1 MIKFEQVSKT
11 YPGGQRALSKVN
23 FHIAPGEMAFLTGHS
38 GAGKSTLLKLIS
50 LMERPTVGRVLI
62 NGHDLNAITR
72 RDIAYI
78 RRDIGMIF
86 QSHQLLMDK
95 SVFDNVALPLVIE
108 GYTHK
113 EIRKRVEAALEM
125 VGLRDKARCLPIT
138 LSGGEQQRVGIARA
152 VVNKPPLLLA
162 DEPTGNLDPKLSM
175 EIIRLFEDFN
185 QAGVS
190 VLIATHDLGLIAR
203 MRYRTLT
210 LKNGQMI
217 TDGLTDDLDGTS
229 SASSEG
235 DWS

>member
-1 MIKFEQVSKT
+1 MIKCEQVSKT
-11 YPGGQRALSKVN
+11 YPGGQRALSKVD
-23 FHIAPGEMAFLTGHS
+23 FHIEPGEMAFLTGHS

-62 NGHDLNAITR
+62 NGHDLNVIKR
-72 RDIAYI
+72 RQIAYI

-95 SVFDNVALPLVIE
+95 TVFDNVALPLIIE

-113 EIRKRVEAALEM
+113 ETTKRVHAALEM
-125 VGLRDKARCLPIT
+125 VGLREKAKNLPIM

-190 VLIATHDLGLIAR
+190 VFIATHDLGLIAR
-203 MRYRTLT
+203 MKYRTLT

-217 TDGLTDDLDGTS
+217 TDGLTDNE
-229 SASSEG
+229 EG
-235 DWS
+235 GAL

>member
-11 YPGGQRALSKVN
+11 YPGGQQALRKVD
-23 FHIAPGEMAFLTGHS
+23 FHIEPGEMAFLTGHS

-50 LMERPTVGRVLI
+50 IMERPTVGKVLI
-62 NGHDLNAITR
+62 NGHDLSSIQR
-72 RDIAYI
+72 KQIAYI

-95 SVFDNVALPLVIE
+95 SVFDNVALPLIIE
-108 GYTHK
+108 GYSPQETAT
-113 EIRKRVEAALEM
+113 RVHAALEM
-125 VGLRDKARCLPIT
+125 VGLSDKVKNLPIM

-190 VLIATHDLGLIAR
+190 VFIATHDLGLIAR
-203 MRYRTLT
+203 MKYRTLT
-210 LKNGQMI
+210 LKKGQMI
-217 TDGLTDDLDGTS
+217 TDGLTDEFQSDDLYV
-229 SASSEG
+229 
-235 DWS
+235 

>member
-1 MIKFEQVSKT
+1 LIKFEQVSKT
-11 YPGGQRALSKVN
+11 YPGGQQALRKVD
-23 FHIAPGEMAFLTGHS
+23 FHVEQGEMAFLTGHS

-50 LMERPTVGRVLI
+50 IMERPTVGRVLI
-62 NGHDLNAITR
+62 NGHDLGSIKR
-72 RDIAYI
+72 KQIAYI

-95 SVFDNVALPLVIE
+95 SVYDNVSLPLVIE
-108 GYTHK
+108 GHTRK
-113 EIRKRVEAALEM
+113 NISKRVDAALEM
-125 VGLRDKARCLPIT
+125 VGLRDKARNLPIT

-152 VVNKPPLLLA
+152 IVNRPPLLLA

-190 VLIATHDLGLIAR
+190 VFIATHDLGLIAR
-203 MRYRTLT
+203 MKYRTLT

-217 TDGLTDDLDGTS
+217 TDGLTD
-229 SASSEG
+229 SSEG
-235 DWS
+235 GIYR